1 MKSIQLEKNV
11 LLESLKKIRVLQYLE
26 ANEIENIA
34 EVCEVL
40 EYPEKDVIVHEGDIS
55 LDVYAVIQGTVSV
68 MVNEPDGKQV
78 YICSIGEGE
87 IFGEAGLF
95 VNVKR
100 TADVIALD
108 AVRVI
113 RIERKNFIRFIKTNL
128 RGGMTIL
135 LLIIPVQ
142 ASLLAPLSLGGIKP
156 DLALALLYV
165 IGLLTGPLEAALAGM
180 AIGLV
185 QDIGSASFIGFSG
198 LTRGLI
204 GFSAGLLGRQVLD
217 LTSPSNSIVLAAFS
231 LLEGLVIAF
240 FLQMFYGDVPFFG
253 LTAGRILPQ
262 ALYTGVLGAV
272 LLKLVVRKD
281 VMSVLVRRDV
291 QKEL

>member
-1 MKSIQLEKNV
+1 MKS
-11 LLESLKKIRVLQYLE
+11 Y
-26 ANEIENIA
+26 
-34 EVCEVL
+34 
-40 EYPEKDVIVHEGDIS
+40 
-55 LDVYAVIQGTVSV
+55 VY
-68 MVNEPDGKQV
+68 
-78 YICSIGEGE
+78 
-87 IFGEAGLF
+87 
-95 VNVKR
+95 
-100 TADVIALD
+100 
-108 AVRVI
+108 
-113 RIERKNFIRFIKTNL
+113 FI
-128 RGGMTIL
+128 IL

-165 IGLLTGPLEAALAGM
+165 IGLLTGPMEAALAGM

-204 GFSAGLLGRQVLD
+204 GFAAGLLGRRVLD
-217 LTSPSNSIVLAAFS
+217 LTSRSNIIFMVSFS
-231 LLEGLVIAF
+231 LLEGIVIAF
-240 FLQMFYGDVPFFG
+240 FLQMFYGSFPF
-253 LTAGRILPQ
+253 LNLAMSRLLPR

-281 VMSVLVRRDV
+281 VLSVLVRRDI

>member
-1 MKSIQLEKNV
+1 MKSF
-11 LLESLKKIRVLQYLE
+11 
-26 ANEIENIA
+26 
-34 EVCEVL
+34 
-40 EYPEKDVIVHEGDIS
+40 
-55 LDVYAVIQGTVSV
+55 VY
-68 MVNEPDGKQV
+68 
-78 YICSIGEGE
+78 
-87 IFGEAGLF
+87 F
-95 VNVKR
+95 
-100 TADVIALD
+100 
-108 AVRVI
+108 
-113 RIERKNFIRFIKTNL
+113 
-128 RGGMTIL
+128 TIL

-204 GFSAGLLGRQVLD
+204 GFSAGLLGRRVLD
-217 LTSPSNSIVLAAFS
+217 LTSPSNSIFLAAFS
-231 LLEGLVIAF
+231 LLEGIVIAF
-240 FLQMFYGDVPFFG
+240 FLQMFYGSVPFFS

>member
-1 MKSIQLEKNV
+1 MKSF
-11 LLESLKKIRVLQYLE
+11 
-26 ANEIENIA
+26 
-34 EVCEVL
+34 
-40 EYPEKDVIVHEGDIS
+40 
-55 LDVYAVIQGTVSV
+55 VY
-68 MVNEPDGKQV
+68 
-78 YICSIGEGE
+78 
-87 IFGEAGLF
+87 F
-95 VNVKR
+95 
-100 TADVIALD
+100 
-108 AVRVI
+108 
-113 RIERKNFIRFIKTNL
+113 
-128 RGGMTIL
+128 TIL

-142 ASLLAPLSLGGIKP
+142 ASLLAPLSIGGIKP
-156 DLALALLYV
+156 DLALALLY
-165 IGLLTGPLEAALAGM
+165 IIALMTGPLEAALAGM

-231 LLEGLVIAF
+231 LLEGIIIAF
-240 FLQMFYGDVPFFG
+240 FLQMFYGSVPFFG

-262 ALYTGVLGAV
+262 AIYTGVLGAV
-272 LLKLVVRKD
+272 LLKLIVRKD